1 MIDTRLP
8 LKTRVLF
15 MCLRNDNRSPMAEAW
30 VNHLYGDFFEAIS
43 AGLEPWPI
51 HPLAVRVMEEVGIFI
66 SAHHPQRVFDLVVR
80 DELFSYAVT
89 LWDQGHYE
97 RRAYFPGYCIRLLWD
112 LPNPTATRGEK
123 EPALNRFRKV
133 RDELKVKIEGWMPQV
148 IKEKSANPEVTPTS
162 QGNRI

>member
-1 MIDTRLP
+1 
-8 LKTRVLF
+8 

-30 VNHLYGDFFEAIS
+30 VNHLYGDLFQATS

-51 HPLAVRVMEEVGIFI
+51 DPRAVQVMEEVGIPI

-89 LWDQGHYE
+89 LWDKGNYE

-112 LPNPTATRGEK
+112 IFDPSSGGSHEFQSLGQ
-123 EPALNRFRKV
+123 FRNV
-133 RDELKVKIEGWMPQV
+133 RDILKKRIDEW
-148 IKEKSANPEVTPTS
+148 ISLLDLEKKTTVPILSVHQPS
-162 QGNRI
+162 